1 MKHLSRIFTV
11 TLVALIVAAA
21 WSPAQA
27 QRRRSNAKPAAASKP
42 KQQEASAPVAQE
54 PPKPASLEQLLDE
67 KKNNPREYFDF
78 VRDKRYELFEKSQV
92 FYLDNVK
99 PIFDELEAIPEETSP
114 EDVAKM
120 RQDLSDAQNR
130 LNILMPS
137 SEQFNNDITSFLTM
151 LLSTRCNPQAIA
163 LVKDLDNPSL
173 SYQLNQLKSYEYYST
188 NMREPLEHIK
198 AALEQNGWKKLKES
212 DAAIRIFDKE
222 WDNTLYLSSLTN
234 DTGEGIPFLN
244 EQMKTIVAMRMK
256 GFDSKDELMQVIEN
270 LTPSD
275 EAGGQQNVDAA
286 ERYSEIIQTQN
297 LISSLENQLT
307 TISDENARFNE
318 LGQQRYEVV
327 EQWYDMREEL
337 DKLLMDACKY
347 CVSHPCDATYYWMCT
362 QVIPLLS
369 SVYHKSYNARKD
381 IYVKLFDEY
390 YQHTNELE
398 AFLKRIY
405 PYVRTS
411 GGISAEEK
419 NVIISSLQSLDY
431 YTTYYVHRNEKNGV
445 SSPYLDGI
453 IAELET
459 MLANNFAGA
468 MDKYNSLAEKL
479 REKAQLFTVNGVK
492 FTMIQVEGG
501 TFTMGA
507 TPEQGNEADSDEK
520 PAHQVTLSSFMIGQT
535 EVTQELWEAVMGSNP
550 SYFKGAKLPVGK
562 VSWDDCQEFISKLN
576 ALTGQN
582 FRLPT
587 EAEWEYAARGGSKS
601 QSYKY
606 SGSNNVDDVAWYD
619 GNSGDK
625 TQDVATKQPNE
636 LDIFDMSGNVW
647 EWCQDWYGENYY
659 SSSPSSN
666 PQGPS
671 SGSNRVSR
679 GGGWSSIA
687 RNCRVANRSRDYADG
702 RSSNLG
708 FRLAL

>member
-42 KQQEASAPVAQE
+42 KQQEASAPLAQD

-67 KKNNPREYFDF
+67 KKNNPRAYFDF
-78 VRDKRYELFEKSQV
+78 VKDKRYELFEKAQV

-222 WDNTLYLSSLTN
+222 WDNTLYLNSLTN

-256 GFDSKDELMQVIEN
+256 GFDSKDELMQVLEN

-275 EAGGQQNVDAA
+275 EAGGQQNIATA
-286 ERYSEIIQTQN
+286 ERYGEIIQTQN

-347 CVSHPCDATYYWMCT
+347 CVSHPCDGMYYWMCS
-362 QVIPLLS
+362 QVDPLLS

-419 NVIISSLQSLDY
+419 NVILSSLQSLDY

-479 REKAQLFTVNGVK
+479 REKVQLFTVNGVK
-492 FTMIQVEGG
+492 FTMVQVDGG
-501 TFTMGA
+501 LFTMGA
-507 TPEQGNEADSDEK
+507 TAEQGGDAKNDEK

-535 EVTQELWEAVMGSNP
+535 EVTQELWESVMGSNP
-550 SYFKGAKLPVGK
+550 SYEKGVKLPVDK
-562 VSWDDCQEFISKLN
+562 VSWDDCQEFITKLN

-601 QSYKY
+601 QGYKY
-606 SGSNNVDDVAWYD
+606 SGSNNLGDVAWYN
-619 GNSGDK
+619 GNSRDK
-625 TQDVATKQPNE
+625 IHDVATKQPNE
-636 LDIFDMSGNVW
+636 LGIFDMSGNVY

-659 SSSPSSN
+659 SSSPTSN
-666 PQGPS
+666 PTGPA
-671 SGSNRVSR
+671 SGSDRVDR
-679 GGGWSSIA
+679 GAGSAAPGTA
-687 RNCRVANRSRDYADG
+687 V
-702 RSSNLG
+702 
-708 FRLAL
+708 

>member
-67 KKNNPREYFDF
+67 KKNNPRAYFDF
-78 VRDKRYELFEKSQV
+78 VRDKRYELFEKAQV

-222 WDNTLYLSSLTN
+222 WDNTLYLNSLTN
-234 DTGEGIPFLN
+234 DTGEGITFLN
-244 EQMKTIVAMRMK
+244 EQMKTIVAMRLK
-256 GFDSKDELMQVIEN
+256 GFDSKDELMQVLEN

-275 EAGGQQNVDAA
+275 EAGGQQYVDAA
-286 ERYSEIIQTQN
+286 ERYGEIIQTQN
-297 LISSLENQLT
+297 LISSLENQLR
-307 TISDENARFNE
+307 TISDENERFNE

-337 DKLLMDACKY
+337 DKLIMDACKY
-347 CVSHPCDATYYWMCT
+347 CVSHPCDGMYYWMCS
-362 QVIPLLS
+362 QVDPLLS

-381 IYVKLFDEY
+381 IYVKLFDDY

-419 NVIISSLQSLDY
+419 NVILSSLQSLDY

-479 REKAQLFTVNGVK
+479 REKVQLFTVNGVK

-501 TFTMGA
+501 LFTMGA

-550 SYFKGAKLPVGK
+550 SRFEGAKLPVEQ
-562 VSWDDCQEFISKLN
+562 VSWNDCQEFVTKLN
-576 ALTGQN
+576 ALTGQH

-587 EAEWEYAARGGSKS
+587 EAEWEYAARDGSKS
-601 QSYKY
+601 QGYKY
-606 SGSNNVDDVAWYD
+606 SGSNNLDDVAWYG
-619 GNSGDK
+619 GNSGGK
-625 TQDVATKQPNE
+625 THEVATKRANE
-636 LDIFDMSGNVW
+636 LGIYDMTGNVW
-647 EWCQDWYGENYY
+647 ELCQDWYGNNYY
-659 SSSPSSN
+659 GSSPSSN
-666 PQGPS
+666 PTGPS
-671 SGSNRVSR
+671 SGSSRVTAAAT
-679 GGGWSSIA
+679 GAATPGTA
-687 RNCRVANRSRDYADG
+687 V
-702 RSSNLG
+702 
-708 FRLAL
+708 